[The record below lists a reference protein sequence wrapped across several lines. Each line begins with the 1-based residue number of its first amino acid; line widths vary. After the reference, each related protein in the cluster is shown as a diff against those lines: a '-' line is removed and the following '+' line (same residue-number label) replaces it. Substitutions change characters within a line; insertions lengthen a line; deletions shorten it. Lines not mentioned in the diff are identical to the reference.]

1 MNQKEHEVI
10 ISLASNEQQEQHM
23 QAART
28 QLGMLLKDLQF
39 TTAHW
44 TEPIN
49 AHRKEPYLNQLCTG
63 TTTFSANLLEEVLK
77 ETEKRLGRTHNEDGI
92 VVIDL
97 DLLQYD
103 DDRYHLRDWERSY
116 VKDLIKEF

>member
-28 QLGMLLKDLQF
+28 QLGMLLKDLRF

-49 AHRKEPYLNQLCTG
+49 SHRKEPYLNQLCRG

-92 VVIDL
+92 VAIDL

-103 DDRYHLRDWERSY
+103 DDRYHLRDWERNY

>member
-49 AHRKEPYLNQLCTG
+49 SHRKEPYLNQLCRG

-97 DLLQYD
+97 DLLQFD
-103 DDRYHLRDWERSY
+103 EDCYHLRDWERSY